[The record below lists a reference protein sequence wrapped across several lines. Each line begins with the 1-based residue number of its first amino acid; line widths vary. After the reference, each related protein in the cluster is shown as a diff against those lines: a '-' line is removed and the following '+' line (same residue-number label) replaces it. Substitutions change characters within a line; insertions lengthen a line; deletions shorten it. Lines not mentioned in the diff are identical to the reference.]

1 MPFLH
6 SHLPL
11 ELQLLVARSSF
22 DLSLRKDLLESQ
34 NDTLAR
40 HNVAVDSNNFIFT
53 EHDEL
58 NLSTS
63 ENKQVVSLPA
73 FKPSATPSIFATSSE
88 HRTLVST
95 THNATNAVA
104 LATAEMTS
112 EESVVEFVTAE
123 AEAVTT
129 VEVGGGGVEN
139 VVLAL
144 VEMTGPEPLIAA
156 IISE

>member
-1 MPFLH
+1 MTFLH

-11 ELQLLVARSSF
+11 DLQLLVARSSF
-22 DLSLRKDLLESQ
+22 DLSLREGLLGSQ

-58 NLSTS
+58 NLSTT
-63 ENKQVVSLPA
+63 ENKQVVRLPA

-95 THNATNAVA
+95 THNATNAVTSA
-104 LATAEMTS
+104 STEVQATEQAEVEVVTQAI
-112 EESVVEFVTAE
+112 EYVVENVTA
-123 AEAVTT
+123 
-129 VEVGGGGVEN
+129 EVGGGGNEAIVLG
-139 VVLAL
+139 VVD
-144 VEMTGPEPLIAA
+144 
-156 IISE
+156 IISL

>member
-1 MPFLH
+1 MTFSH

-63 ENKQVVSLPA
+63 ENKQVVRLPA
-73 FKPSATPSIFATSSE
+73 FKPSVTPSIFATSSE

-95 THNATNAVA
+95 THNATNSVA
-104 LATAEMTS
+104 LATTEVST
-112 EESVVEFVTAE
+112 EEPEVVVEVGV
-123 AEAVTT
+123 EAVVT
-129 VEVGGGGVEN
+129 VEVGGGGDPGTMALAIVE
-139 VVLAL
+139 V
-144 VEMTGPEPLIAA
+144 TGTDVMGLI
-156 IISE
+156 SD

>member
-1 MPFLH
+1 MTFLH

-11 ELQLLVARSSF
+11 DLQLLVARSSF

-58 NLSTS
+58 NLSTID
-63 ENKQVVSLPA
+63 NKQVVRLPA

-95 THNATNAVA
+95 THNSTNAA
-104 LATAEMTS
+104 
-112 EESVVEFVTAE
+112 

-129 VEVGGGGVEN
+129 TTEQAQVEEAVTAQATVEVEGGTDTI
-139 VVLAL
+139 VLAS
-144 VEMTGPEPLIAA
+144 VEMSGPGLIVG